1 MDVWSLTIKDV
12 AHRIVS
18 KEDTHL
24 KITQLG
30 AENAWEC
37 AGQEHLDDHNIKPVS
52 TMQKTGW
59 TNYSPFLV
67 LCGLEKG
74 FTLDVIIMGQSKT
87 IFSLYW
93 AIFDMVTTKPT
104 NRPNG

>member
-1 MDVWSLTIKDV
+1 MVVWSLTIRDV
-12 AHRIVS
+12 AHRIGS

-37 AGQEHLDDHNIKPVS
+37 AGQEHLDDHTIKQDPVS

-59 TNYSPFLV
+59 PVIPHSWS
-67 LCGLEKG
+67 GLEKG
-74 FTLDVIIMGQSKT
+74 ITSIDVITMGQSTT
-87 IFSLYW
+87 IFL
-93 AIFDMVTTKPT
+93 
-104 NRPNG
+104 

>member
-1 MDVWSLTIKDV
+1 MVVWSLTIRDV
-12 AHRIVS
+12 AHRIGS

-37 AGQEHLDDHNIKPVS
+37 AGQEHLDDHTIKQDPVLV
-52 TMQKTGW
+52 MQKTGW

-87 IFSLYW
+87 IFLSRL
-93 AIFDMVTTKPT
+93 DE
-104 NRPNG
+104 